1 MLRWGNSASPGEAGA
16 YRRARGLLRSLS
28 VSLCELGT
36 LSTLSCTLRSELGLE
51 TRVPQH
57 YTLEGRGLADD
68 GLLERDAV
76 DPVRAVHR
84 SAAVERVRFAA
95 MKLFFPGIGA
105 SSMWRRQMRR
115 HRVSAAASQGA
126 APMLRNTW
134 RRLTLR
140 CSGEE

>member
-1 MLRWGNSASPGEAGA
+1 MGKFGFPREAGAA

-28 VSLCELGT
+28 LCELGT
-36 LSTLSCTLRSELGLE
+36 LFTLSCTLRSELGLE

-76 DPVRAVHR
+76 DSVRAVHR

-95 MKLFFPGIGA
+95 MKPRIGA

>member
-1 MLRWGNSASPGEAGA
+1 MGKFGFPWERTLEDCYAH
-16 YRRARGLLRSLS
+16 S
-28 VSLCELGT
+28 VSWG
-36 LSTLSCTLRSELGLE
+36 LSSLSCTLTSELGLE

-95 MKLFFPGIGA
+95 MKLFFPGIAIGA
-105 SSMWRRQMRR
+105 SSMRRRQMRR

>member
-1 MLRWGNSASPGEAGA
+1 MPHHLVCVEKF
-16 YRRARGLLRSLS
+16 
-28 VSLCELGT
+28 T
-36 LSTLSCTLRSELGLE
+36 LPYLTY
-51 TRVPQH
+51 

-95 MKLFFPGIGA
+95 MKHLFPGIGA